1 VFWQVGER
9 TSVSWQ
15 AGCSRLGS
23 IREGHIEVL
32 APRYRLEGER
42 AQLSLGETVWR
53 ASGTNATSTAGRSL
67 EDEAVIRRVPSAPVE
82 HGLKVRER
90 PVRMSPR

>member
-1 VFWQVGER
+1 MQQACFCAGRFFEGAFGAGE
-9 TSVSWQ
+9 
-15 AGCSRLGS
+15 
-23 IREGHIEVL
+23 E
-32 APRYRLEGER
+32 LESEK
-42 AQLSLGETVWR
+42 ATFSFGETMWR

>member
-1 VFWQVGER
+1 MFWQVGER

-67 EDEAVIRRVPSAPVE
+67 KDEAVIRRVPSAPVE